1 MKTNIIYKN
10 KDVIERE
17 ESIDRIESVIEKKIN
32 HLKKLVQSFPDDTV
46 HLQLTIERNSHR
58 QEYYVSL
65 NLFLPP
71 ETLHVSEND
80 NSVLHSINLAMD
92 HLEKQIIKLKSKL
105 RREDSFVPIDPLD
118 FSPDAD

>member
-65 NLFLPP
+65 N
-71 ETLHVSEND
+71 
-80 NSVLHSINLAMD
+80 
-92 HLEKQIIKLKSKL
+92 
-105 RREDSFVPIDPLD
+105 
-118 FSPDAD
+118 